1 MKISPRLQR
10 EDSICTDRE
19 FLLGKS
25 VLIIEDELLIA
36 MNLESWL
43 REAGAARVE
52 VVHRLSSARD
62 ALNMESSFDVAVL
75 DLMLADGDA
84 SPLTKVLRQ
93 LGIPFVITTGDASA
107 LAGSELTPSAAILV
121 KPFPESELLAA
132 LRRAILPFEEGD
144 RLGVEARA

>member
-1 MKISPRLQR
+1 
-10 EDSICTDRE
+10 
-19 FLLGKS
+19 
-25 VLIIEDELLIA
+25 

-132 LRRAILPFEEGD
+132 LRRAILPFEDGD
-144 RLGVEARA
+144 RLAVEARA